1 MHLQS
6 KQISEFFLQGLI
18 TDCEYSF
25 DRWGKVKKMLSNG
38 GKATGI
44 HIEHF
49 SNALTGDLPPS
60 VLKIQSIAF
69 WRTVKTS
76 VKTSERK
83 WLNGKKNGQY
93 KQPKQSACI
102 YPATPPRLTLT
113 AVQGCK
119 IQTTQITRRM
129 PSLQYVGNPRKTTY
143 RAYWPRW
150 KRLVCPLFTGNNP
163 QPGNWDADWTPPCIS
178 VSYVAPTWDWTSS
191 VWIKVDVLQR
201 RAVGFYYRALQW
213 GLNQILI
220 PPSHCNYGKH
230 Q

>member
-1 MHLQS
+1 MDPHNWKKALAKLLRKEINQKNDFEIIFKRVQMHLQS

-76 VKTSERK
+76 EQSG
-83 WLNGKKNGQY
+83 NG
-93 KQPKQSACI
+93 
-102 YPATPPRLTLT
+102 
-113 AVQGCK
+113 
-119 IQTTQITRRM
+119 
-129 PSLQYVGNPRKTTY
+129 
-143 RAYWPRW
+143 
-150 KRLVCPLFTGNNP
+150 
-163 QPGNWDADWTPPCIS
+163 
-178 VSYVAPTWDWTSS
+178 
-191 VWIKVDVLQR
+191 
-201 RAVGFYYRALQW
+201 
-213 GLNQILI
+213 
-220 PPSHCNYGKH
+220 
-230 Q
+230 